1 MDTTK
6 YKAHYKP
13 LKEKKIKYTRKP
25 CTQGNEQWDH
35 YDLQSSEGWGW
46 SQEDFEEEK
55 TSESEQGVQAFL
67 EVTHDL
73 NREAVVGQ
81 VMKMVHV
88 QKKKKKD
95 GKSISVLSGIMIV
108 ILECLNSIQGGNHW
122 VFSDKGVACVVIFKE
137 K

>member
-46 SQEDFEEEK
+46 SQEDCEEEK
-55 TSESEQGVQAFL
+55 TSESEQGAQAFL

-88 QKKKKKD
+88 QKKK
-95 GKSISVLSGIMIV
+95 
-108 ILECLNSIQGGNHW
+108 
-122 VFSDKGVACVVIFKE
+122 E
-137 K
+137 KRWEVN